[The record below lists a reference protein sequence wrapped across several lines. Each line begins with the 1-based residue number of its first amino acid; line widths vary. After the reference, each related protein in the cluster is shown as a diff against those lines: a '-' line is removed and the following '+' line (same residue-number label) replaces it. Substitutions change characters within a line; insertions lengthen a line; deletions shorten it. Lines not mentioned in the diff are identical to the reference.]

1 MKKENKMQKTP
12 FTFKRNAFTML
23 ELVLAIVVLGIITA
37 LALPRMDRDL
47 KQEAADNVLSAIR
60 YTQHLAL
67 TDNRH
72 RFDSS
77 DWQKSLWQ
85 IRFSNPSNTWL
96 YTVASNSDY
105 ETTGTNLDQNES
117 AIDPA
122 NGKFM
127 HSSDSVL
134 DSDESPNIFL
144 TKKYGID
151 SIVFNSCH
159 GKSNSTAQHIAFDH
173 LGRPHRGVTQG
184 ATNDYETYDN
194 NGNCLITFNSPSFD
208 SNFTIEIESETGYAF
223 IVGQPGS

>member
-1 MKKENKMQKTP
+1 MKKENNIQKTP
-12 FTFKRNAFTML
+12 YGFKQNAFTMI

-72 RFDSS
+72 KFDSA

-85 IRFSNPSNTWL
+85 IRFSNPSSTWL
-96 YTVASNSDY
+96 YTVASNNDY
-105 ETTGTNLDQNES
+105 NTGGTNLDQNES

-127 HSSDSVL
+127 HSDDSIL

-144 TKKYGID
+144 TKKYGIN

-159 GKSNSTAQHIAFDH
+159 GKSASTAYHIAFDN

-184 ATNDYETYDN
+184 ATNDYQTYIN

-208 SNFTIEIESETGYAF
+208 SSFTIEIEQETGYAF
-223 IVGQPGS
+223 IVGQPDS